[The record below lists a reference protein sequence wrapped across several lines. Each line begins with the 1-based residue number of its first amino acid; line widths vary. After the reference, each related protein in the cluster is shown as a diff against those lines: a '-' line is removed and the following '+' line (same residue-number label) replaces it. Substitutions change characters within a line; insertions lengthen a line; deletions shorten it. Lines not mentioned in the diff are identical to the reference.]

1 MTPLNILVMHGP
13 NLNLLGSREPE
24 HYGRQNL
31 ASINESLLTLG
42 DQLGCSVT
50 TFQSN
55 HEGVL
60 VERVHQ
66 AADSGV
72 DGIVINP
79 AAYTH
84 TSVALR
90 DAMLGCHIPFIE
102 VHLSNVHRREEFR
115 HRSLLAD
122 AASGIIAGFGA
133 DSYTLALRGLC
144 AMLRSLRATQSS

>member
-24 HYGRQNL
+24 HYGHQNL
-31 ASINESLLTLG
+31 AGINQSLITLG
-42 DQLGCSVT
+42 DSLACCVT

-55 HEGVL
+55 HEGEL
-60 VERVHQ
+60 VDRVHQ
-66 AADSGV
+66 AAGAV

-79 AAYTH
+79 AAFTH

-90 DAMLGCHIPFIE
+90 DALLGCHIPFIE

-115 HRSLLAD
+115 HRSLLVDVAV
-122 AASGIIAGFGA
+122 GVIAGFGP

-144 AMLRSLRATQSS
+144 DYLRSRQAAHA